1 MDYFVIPKKIKQK
14 YLLFNKKAGMKDAR
28 KLFRLFKTINECHKI
43 IELLKKKDDDDL
55 NKILVILQRAFFGLF
70 WFFDNLVILK

>member
-1 MDYFVIPKKIKQK
+1 
-14 YLLFNKKAGMKDAR
+14 MKDAR